1 MHATSSVVVDIVRL
15 RVISVQNDC
24 FLPEAER
31 PRGGGG
37 RGRDARTPCRAWR
50 VGRVLFWTAHDCA
63 HDARPFQQIVLLYT
77 PLSPSTCSLRI
88 RAIRFFHIGDD
99 ANRLVRAFVQL
110 QGFCCTC
117 RHSRRLGRQARH
129 ALVHARWRRTEDVW
143 VAWA

>member
-1 MHATSSVVVDIVRL
+1 MTVFS
-15 RVISVQNDC
+15 
-24 FLPEAER
+24 PR
-31 PRGGGG
+31 PSARGGRAGAG
-37 RGRDARTPCRAWR
+37 RADAVPRVARGPRAILDSARLCARRT
-50 VGRVLFWTAHDCA
+50 
-63 HDARPFQQIVLLYT
+63 
-77 PLSPSTCSLRI
+77 PSTCSLRI

-129 ALVHARWRRTEDVW
+129 ALVRARWRRTEDVW